1 MSLLNEENYEDYAR
15 LHYDN
20 PCCVSVE
27 EFEKDLNDR
36 PKWIKRL
43 LRKYN
48 NGGEL
53 RELLILNHIIGFYN
67 TFPGESGTKLLFYKI
82 EEELYEQL
90 KSFVIFLNMEDSHIY
105 IHETISFRSIS
116 IDDFITKRL
125 EEEQWKHRK

>member
-1 MSLLNEENYEDYAR
+1 MSLLNDENYRDFAQR
-15 LHYDN
+15 NYDN
-20 PCCVSVE
+20 PCCINLE
-27 EFEKDLNDR
+27 EFDKDLDDR

-67 TFPGESGTKLLFYKI
+67 TFPGEAGTKLLFFKI

-90 KSFVIFLNMEDSHIY
+90 KSFIIFLNMEDSHIS
-105 IHETISFRSIS
+105 IHETISFRSIQT
-116 IDDFITKRL
+116 DDFILRRL
-125 EEEQWKHRK
+125 REEQWAHQK